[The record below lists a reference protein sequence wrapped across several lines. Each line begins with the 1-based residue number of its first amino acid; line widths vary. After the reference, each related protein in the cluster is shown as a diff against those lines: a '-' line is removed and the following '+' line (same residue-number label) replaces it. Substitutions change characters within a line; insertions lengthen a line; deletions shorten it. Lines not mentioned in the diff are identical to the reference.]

1 MLTWPGFDPVA
12 VRIGPLAI
20 HWYGLM
26 YVLGFSIVW
35 LLVRRQLR
43 ESGDWGG
50 RISEEHYEGLFTW
63 LILGVVLGGRLAYVL
78 FYNLSYYA
86 HHPLEILFVWQGGMS
101 FHGGLLGPILAGWWY
116 CRRHGL
122 PFLDLADRFFVVAPI
137 GLALGR
143 LGNFING
150 ELWGRV
156 TDVPWGMVFPAA
168 GPEPRH
174 PSQLYEL
181 GLEGIALFVLMWSTR
196 RCDWPPGARIG
207 LFLVGYALARI
218 FCEQFRQPD
227 PQLGF
232 LFAGVTM
239 GMLLSAVMLL
249 AGALLLWHVFRRNR
263 EIAP

>member
-12 VRIGPLAI
+12 VRLGPVAI

-26 YVLGFSIVW
+26 YVAGFALTW
-35 LLVRRQLR
+35 LLVKKQLIER
-43 ESGDWGG
+43 GEWGE
-50 RISEEHYEGLFTW
+50 RVTPEHLEGLFTW
-63 LILGVVLGGRLAYVL
+63 LILGVVLGGRIAYVL
-78 FYNLSYYA
+78 FYNLPYYA
-86 HHPLEILFVWQGGMS
+86 AHPLEVFYVWRGGMS
-101 FHGGLLGPILAGWWY
+101 FHGGLVGPMLAGWLY

-122 PFLDLADRFFVVAPI
+122 PFLMLADRIFTVAPL

-156 TDVPWGMVFPAA
+156 TDVPWGMVFPQA

-181 GLEGIALFVLMWSTR
+181 SLEGVALFALLWFTR
-196 RCDWPPGARIG
+196 KRDWPTGARVA
-207 LFLVGYALARI
+207 LFLVGYAVARI
-218 FCEQFRQPD
+218 FCEQFREPD

-232 LFAGVTM
+232 LFDHVTM
-239 GMLLSAVMLL
+239 GMTLSSVMLA
-249 AGALLLWHVFRRNR
+249 AGAAWLWRLFRAR
-263 EIAP
+263 

>member
-12 VRIGPLAI
+12 VRLGPVAI

-26 YVLGFSIVW
+26 YVAGFALTW
-35 LLVRRQLR
+35 HLVKKQLR
-43 ESGDWGG
+43 ERGEWG
-50 RISEEHYEGLFTW
+50 RTIAPEALEGLFTW
-63 LILGVVLGGRLAYVL
+63 LILGVVLGGRIAYVL
-78 FYNLSYYA
+78 FYNLPYYA
-86 HHPLEILFVWQGGMS
+86 AHPLEVFYVWRGGMS
-101 FHGGLLGPILAGWWY
+101 FHGGMVGPLIAGWLY

-122 PFLDLADRFFVVAPI
+122 PFLSLADRIFTVAPL

-156 TDVPWGMVFPAA
+156 TDVPWGMVFPQA

-181 GLEGIALFVLMWSTR
+181 SLEGVALFCLLWFTR
-196 RCDWPPGARIG
+196 KRDWPEGTRVA
-207 LFLVGYALARI
+207 LFLVGYAVARI
-218 FCEQFRQPD
+218 FCEQFREPD

-232 LFAGVTM
+232 LFDHVTM
-239 GMLLSAVMLL
+239 GMTLSSVMLA
-249 AGALLLWHVFRRNR
+249 AGGIWLWRLFRRR
-263 EIAP
+263 